1 MNPSFLPAHMVRLIS
16 GSDRKKLGIQTDG
29 ERMAKYRASTR
40 SALTKQVV
48 QYLQLRGIEVCWAAT
63 HKKSTMT
70 KGWPDITFAVKA
82 GGFCMPCAYEVKFG
96 ADTLSREQNDRI
108 ERMKS
113 SPNCWR
119 VRIISSFI
127 QVVDD
132 MRELG
137 L

>member
-1 MNPSFLPAHMVRLIS
+1 MNPRLLPAHMVRLIS
-16 GSDRKKLGIQTDG
+16 VDDRKKLGIITEDD
-29 ERMAKYRASTR
+29 RMAKYKATNGRE
-40 SALTKQVV
+40 LTKQIV
-48 QYLQLRGIEVCWAAT
+48 QYLQLRGIEVCWSST
-63 HKKSTMT
+63 HKKSTMS
-70 KGWPDITFAVKA
+70 KGWPDITFAVKIA
-82 GGFCMPCAYEVKFG
+82 GFCMPCAYEVKFG

-132 MRELG
+132 MRE
-137 L
+137 